1 MTPALFSH
9 RKHWAA
15 RLGTAPFLPM
25 TRAEMTALGW
35 DACDIILV
43 TGDAYIDHP
52 SFGMAL
58 IGRLLEAQGY
68 RVGIISQPDWL
79 SVDAFRGLGQPT
91 LYFGVTAGNMDSM
104 VNRYTSDRKVRSD
117 DAYTP
122 NAAPNKR
129 PDRAVTVYA
138 QRCREAYPGT
148 PVIIGSIEASLR
160 RIAHY
165 DYWSDTVRRSVL
177 PDSKADLL
185 IFGNAE
191 RALLEVTHRL
201 SRGENIADIRDVR
214 GTAFMVNRD
223 WKPEANWIE
232 VMSTELDI
240 PGAIDAHVDPYAMTP
255 STLPSPAS
263 GGGVGGEGK
272 APAKA
277 RPLPADLLAH
287 ARELRSQQTDA
298 EQFMWGILRA
308 KRFLDYKFRR
318 QHPVAPYILD
328 FYCDEL
334 KLAIELDGGQHA
346 DQQPYDEA
354 RTQALKAQGIHVLR
368 FWNNDVLSQTEPV
381 LEGIYQAILALE
393 APSPLAPP
401 PASPLSPTLSRLRER
416 EQMPSPDQL
425 MGEGNIQPLRFVPKA
440 ERLAARQAER
450 ERTVIRLPD
459 YDQVKNNPSFY
470 AHASRV
476 FHLESN
482 PGNARAMRQAHGVRD
497 VWLNPPPIP
506 LSTPDMDAVY
516 DMPYARAPH
525 PSYGDA
531 KIPAWE
537 MIRFSIN
544 IMRGC
549 FGGCT
554 FCSITEHEGRIIQSR
569 SEDSVI
575 REIEAIRDKT
585 PGFTGIISDL
595 GGPTANMYRMACKSK
610 KIETACRRPS
620 CVFPDVCDNL
630 NTDHTPLIHMYRR
643 ARAVPGVKKILISS
657 GLRYDLAV
665 RSPEYVKE
673 LVQHHVGGYL
683 KIAPEHTEPGPLSKM
698 MKPGMGAYDRFK
710 NMFEAASKAVG
721 KKQYLI
727 PYFIAAHPGTTDEDM
742 MNLALWLK
750 KNDFRLDQ
758 VQTFL
763 PTPMALAT
771 TMYHTEK
778 NPLKKVLGG
787 KGESVPVVRQART
800 RRLHKA
806 FLRYHDAD
814 NWPLLREALKEMGRE
829 DLIGNSKKHLI
840 PLYQPAGTGRQPEGT
855 RAPRAE
861 GARGKPGQGKPGQPR
876 PGQDRSAQPK
886 PGTGKSAPAKAGS
899 GKPATGKPTPSTRG
913 RPPRKGTPTS
923 SGLKPGED
931 RMPQVPKH
939 PLSQRRGGGKSR

>member
-1 MTPALFSH
+1 MTHALFSH

-15 RLGTAPFLPM
+15 RFGTAPFLPM
-25 TRAEMTALGW
+25 SRAEMAALGW
-35 DACDIILV
+35 DACDVILV

-58 IGRLLEAQGY
+58 VGRLLEAQGY
-68 RVGIISQPDWL
+68 RVGIISQPDWH
-79 SVDAFRGLGQPT
+79 SAEPFRALGQPT

-104 VNRYTSDRKVRSD
+104 VNRYTSDRKIRSD

-191 RALLEVTHRL
+191 RALLDVTHRL
-201 SRGENIADIRDVR
+201 ARGEKIGDIRDVR
-214 GTAFMVNRD
+214 GTGFMVAHD
-223 WKPEANWIE
+223 WLPPSPQPSPSKGEGAKAEPKPISNWIE
-232 VMSTELDI
+232 VLSTELDT

-255 STLPSPAS
+255 SPPEAGGPSSESETSVDPSAFAPTSPSPSAPLPLR
-263 GGGVGGEGK
+263 GTDVPQAGEGS
-272 APAKA
+272 A
-277 RPLPADLLAH
+277 R
-287 ARELRSQQTDA
+287 
-298 EQFMWGILRA
+298 
-308 KRFLDYKFRR
+308 
-318 QHPVAPYILD
+318 
-328 FYCDEL
+328 
-334 KLAIELDGGQHA
+334 
-346 DQQPYDEA
+346 
-354 RTQALKAQGIHVLR
+354 
-368 FWNNDVLSQTEPV
+368 
-381 LEGIYQAILALE
+381 
-393 APSPLAPP
+393 
-401 PASPLSPTLSRLRER
+401 
-416 EQMPSPDQL
+416 
-425 MGEGNIQPLRFVPKA
+425 PLRFVSRT
-440 ERLAARQAER
+440 ERLAMKQEIRA
-450 ERTVIRLPD
+450 RTVIRLPD
-459 YDQVKNNPSFY
+459 YDQVKNNPTLY

-482 PGNARAMRQAHGVRD
+482 PGNARALRQAHGERD

-506 LSTPDMDAVY
+506 LSTQEMDAVY
-516 DMPYARAPH
+516 DLPYARAPH

-531 KIPAWE
+531 RIPAWE
-537 MIRFSIN
+537 MIRFSVN

-595 GGPTANMYRMACKSK
+595 GGPTANMYRMACKSE
-610 KIETACRRPS
+610 KIEKACRRLS
-620 CVFPDVCDNL
+620 CVFPDICDNL
-630 NTDHTPLIHMYRR
+630 DTDHTPLIHMYRR
-643 ARAVPGVKKILISS
+643 ARALPGIKKILISS

-683 KIAPEHTEPGPLSKM
+683 KIAPEHTEAGPLSKM

-710 NMFEAASKAVG
+710 EMFEAASKAVG

-742 MNLALWLK
+742 LNLALWLK
-750 KNDFRLDQ
+750 KHDFRLDQ

-771 TMYHTEK
+771 AMYHTEK

-787 KGESVPVVRQART
+787 KAEDVPVVKQGRV

-806 FLRYHDAD
+806 FLRYHDPD

-840 PLYQPAGTGRQPEGT
+840 PLYQPSGTGRQPEGT
-855 RAPRAE
+855 RTPRAE
-861 GARGKPGQGKPGQPR
+861 GKHTKP
-876 PGQDRSAQPK
+876 
-886 PGTGKSAPAKAGS
+886 APAQLGS
-899 GKPATGKPTPSTRG
+899 GKPAAAKPTRAKPAAGKPAAAGAGSSKSGTDKPTSGKPAPASRG

>member
-15 RLGTAPFLPM
+15 RFGTAPFLPM
-25 TRAEMTALGW
+25 SRAEMTALGW

-58 IGRLLEAQGY
+58 VGRLLEAQGY

-79 SVDAFRGLGQPT
+79 SADAFRTLGQPT

-104 VNRYTSDRKVRSD
+104 VNRYTSDRKTRSD

-122 NAAPNKR
+122 HGAPNKR

-191 RALLEVTHRL
+191 RALLEVTQRL
-201 SRGENIADIRDVR
+201 AKGEKIADIRDIR
-214 GTAFMVNRD
+214 GTGFMVGRE
-223 WKPEANWIE
+223 WKPADNWLE
-232 VMSTELDI
+232 VLSTELDT

-255 STLPSPAS
+255 SGPTAQTP
-263 GGGVGGEGK
+263 EGT
-272 APAKA
+272 API
-277 RPLPADLLAH
+277 R
-287 ARELRSQQTDA
+287 
-298 EQFMWGILRA
+298 I
-308 KRFLDYKFRR
+308 
-318 QHPVAPYILD
+318 
-328 FYCDEL
+328 
-334 KLAIELDGGQHA
+334 
-346 DQQPYDEA
+346 
-354 RTQALKAQGIHVLR
+354 
-368 FWNNDVLSQTEPV
+368 
-381 LEGIYQAILALE
+381 
-393 APSPLAPP
+393 
-401 PASPLSPTLSRLRER
+401 
-416 EQMPSPDQL
+416 
-425 MGEGNIQPLRFVPKA
+425 VPKA
-440 ERLAARQAER
+440 ERLAAKQDVR

-476 FHLESN
+476 LHLESN
-482 PGNARAMRQAHGVRD
+482 PGNARALRQAHGERD

-506 LSTPDMDAVY
+506 LSTPDMDGVY
-516 DMPYARAPH
+516 DLPYTRAPH

-537 MIRFSIN
+537 MIRFSVN

-575 REIEAIRDKT
+575 KEIEAIRDKT
-585 PGFTGIISDL
+585 PGFTGVISDL
-595 GGPTANMYRMACKSK
+595 GGPTANMYRMACKSET
-610 KIETACRRPS
+610 IEKACRRLS
-620 CVFPDVCDNL
+620 CVFPDICDNL
-630 NTDHTPLIHMYRR
+630 NTDHAPLISMYRR
-643 ARAVPGVKKILISS
+643 ARTLPGIKKVLISS

-665 RSPEYVKE
+665 RSPEYIKE

-683 KIAPEHTEPGPLSKM
+683 KIAPEHTEAGPLSKM

-710 NMFEAASKAVG
+710 TLFEAASKSVG

-727 PYFIAAHPGTTDEDM
+727 PYFIAAHPGTTLEDM
-742 MNLALWLK
+742 LNLALWLK
-750 KNDFRLDQ
+750 KHDFRLDQ

-787 KGESVPVVRQART
+787 KGESVEVVKQGRM

-806 FLRYHDAD
+806 FLRYHDAE
-814 NWPLLREALKEMGRE
+814 NWPMLREALKEMGRE

-840 PLYQPAGTGRQPEGT
+840 PLFQPAGTGKRP
-855 RAPRAE
+855 E
-861 GARGKPGQGKPGQPR
+861 GARILRDVPVKGEPR
-876 PGQDRSAQPK
+876 V
-886 PGTGKSAPAKAGS
+886 AP
-899 GKPATGKPTPSTRG
+899 PASRG
-913 RPPRKGTPTS
+913 RP
-923 SGLKPGED
+923 
-931 RMPQVPKH
+931 PQVPKH
-939 PLSQRRGGGKSR
+939 PLSQRRGGGKSRP